1 MTEQTLTSGI
11 LSPSLPCLSQDFIL
25 KMSFKRSYD
34 KSCSRHSYPEAVQ
47 LLENYWAVTDVT
59 NTCSTQ
65 GVFHI
70 KLFDW
75 HTIIENIEGA
85 FTLKKNLITLC
96 LWGNKIQM
104 KLVFF
109 MLPTARWDFET
120 FVKMSTT
127 PVRSLIKES
136 QPSEHK
142 FSKVG
147 IISQTNKRALFLK
160 VSLCNICA
168 F

>member
-1 MTEQTLTSGI
+1 MTEPTLTSGI
-11 LSPSLPCLSQDFIL
+11 LSPSLPRLSQDLIL
-25 KMSFKRSYD
+25 QMSFKRSCD
-34 KSCSRHSYPEAVQ
+34 KSCSRHSCPEAGN
-47 LLENYWAVTDVT
+47 LSSYWVVTDVT
-59 NTCSTQ
+59 NTCSSQ

-96 LWGNKIQM
+96 LGGNKIQV

-127 PVRSLIKES
+127 PVLSLIKES
-136 QPSEHK
+136 QQSEHK
-142 FSKVG
+142 FLKVG
-147 IISQTNKRALFLK
+147 IISQTNKGTLFLK
-160 VSLCNICA
+160 
-168 F
+168 